1 MKARGRKVGEQFA
14 QLGAPMKFGDKTDSD
29 ERRLR
34 MQGVAV
40 EQRVGPVLPFWLDL
54 TPGTVVIYGKN
65 GSGKSHVIRQIVS
78 KRADI
83 YFTLPNPRGRGDKQ
97 SESTT
102 IWDQFFHQDLHMPET
117 SYWQKLHW
125 ERMDSSQYGE
135 FDDEIEA
142 LCIEIVCH
150 ALEPDDEADD
160 NPTKV
165 DEVVQLLR
173 TYQSELDA
181 FRSEPREHRYPH
193 LPEPWSSWFKAVITI
208 CYANF
213 LWTASEEY
221 QARITS
227 ALLISIMEGTFVLH
241 HGQLELAIALEPDST
256 MTSLLSEARALYP
269 ECDDLWESREWG
281 KLGWSFENEILY
293 GPDRVAPVRC
303 LRVSA
308 GLESPR
314 WGRIVSESNDDA
326 SDTSSSWESSFSDA
340 MLKHLEGQRREL
352 NENYVSDP
360 TWDPFGALLL
370 SNGTDLSIDP
380 AVHDLITKV
389 TSHTNAFF
397 AELMENPPRLH
408 CSLRPIYEWGSSTPF
423 LWRANVLD
431 SDEEFIEFENLS
443 SAERRWAC
451 FAIQLATPSN
461 NVSVAMM
468 AIDEPER
475 GLHRRAEKRLA
486 GALSRIAHWY
496 GATLVVATHSP
507 SFLGL
512 PDARLHHLRKRD
524 DGLSELEALPVELY
538 EEIDNLGVDRTDL
551 LQMCR
556 LFLIVEGEH
565 DLIVL
570 LELIGSYLSELGVII
585 LPLRGLRNLS
595 NSSDAQIIFKYTDA
609 AVMFLSDNER
619 HTELQEM
626 WERARSA
633 APGDVSSIV
642 DAFGRDR
649 KNAEAQMLKEFAV
662 LASQFEARSRISL
675 AALSAP
681 DILDYLPVTSF
692 VEGATSWESLRTEWE
707 TSGLKQQFKPWLA
720 AAKGADLS
728 NERIQGAAQSMD
740 HLPNDIVELLNA
752 ISGVLARGNS
762 R

>member
-1 MKARGRKVGEQFA
+1 
-14 QLGAPMKFGDKTDSD
+14 
-29 ERRLR
+29 
-34 MQGVAV
+34 
-40 EQRVGPVLPFWLDL
+40 
-54 TPGTVVIYGKN
+54 
-65 GSGKSHVIRQIVS
+65 
-78 KRADI
+78 
-83 YFTLPNPRGRGDKQ
+83 
-97 SESTT
+97 
-102 IWDQFFHQDLHMPET
+102 MPES

-125 ERMDSSQYGE
+125 ERMDSSRYDE
-135 FDDEIEA
+135 FDEDVEI
-142 LCIEIVCH
+142 LCIEIVCR
-150 ALEPDDEADD
+150 ALEPDDEGVDD
-160 NPTKV
+160 PAKV
-165 DEVVQLLR
+165 HEVVQLLR
-173 TYQSELDA
+173 TYQSDLDA
-181 FRSEPREHRYPH
+181 FRSEPREHHYPH
-193 LPEPWSSWFKAVITI
+193 IPEPWGSWFKAVRTI

-213 LWTASEEY
+213 LWTAPEEY
-221 QARITS
+221 QARIIS
-227 ALLISIMEGTFVLH
+227 ALLISVMKGTFVLH
-241 HGQLELAIALEPDST
+241 GGELELAVALEPDST
-256 MTSLLSEARALYP
+256 MTSLLSEAQGLYP
-269 ECDDLWESREWG
+269 NPDDLWGSREWG

-293 GPDRVAPVRC
+293 GPDSLAPLRC
-303 LRVSA
+303 LRVSS
-308 GLESPR
+308 GLENPR
-314 WGRIVSESNDDA
+314 WGRIIGESIDDA
-326 SDTSSSWESSFSDA
+326 SGTSSSWESSFSDA
-340 MLKHLEGQRREL
+340 ILKHIEKQRLELDED
-352 NENYVSDP
+352 DP
-360 TWDPFGALLL
+360 RHLPWSEDSFSALLL
-370 SNGTDLSIDP
+370 SNGSGISVDP
-380 AVHDLITKV
+380 AVHDLIDEV
-389 TSHTNAFF
+389 SGDANAFF
-397 AELMENPPRLH
+397 AELMEAPPRLH

-423 LWRANVLD
+423 LWRAHAPDRETV
-431 SDEEFIEFENLS
+431 EEFIEFENLS
-443 SAERRWAC
+443 SAERRWAR
-451 FAIQLATPSN
+451 FAIQLATPST
-461 NVSVAMM
+461 NVSVAMI

-507 SFLGL
+507 SFLSL

-570 LELIGSYLSELGVII
+570 SELIGSDLSELGVII

-626 WERARSA
+626 WESARSA

-681 DILDYLPVTSF
+681 DILDYLPVSSF
-692 VEGATSWESLRTEWE
+692 VEGATSWASLRREWE
-707 TSGLKQQFKPWLA
+707 TSGLKQQFKPWLTA
-720 AAKGADLS
+720 TKGAELS
-728 NERIQGAAQSMD
+728 NERIRRAAHSMD

-752 ISGVLARGNS
+752 ISGVLTKGNS